1 MKRIFTQQMVFQ
13 ELDSQPGK
21 KKKTFSPVLL
31 LKVSSRQDE
40 FNVKT
45 MKSLN

>member
-1 MKRIFTQQMVFQ
+1 MVFQ
-13 ELDSQPGK
+13 DLDSQWGK
-21 KKKTFSPVLL
+21 KITFPPVLL

-45 MKSLN
+45 MKSLNH